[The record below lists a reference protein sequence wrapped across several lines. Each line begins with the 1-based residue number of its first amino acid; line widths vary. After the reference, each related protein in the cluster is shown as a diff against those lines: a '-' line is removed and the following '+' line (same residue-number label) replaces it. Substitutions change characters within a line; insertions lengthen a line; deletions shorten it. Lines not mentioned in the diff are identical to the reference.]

1 MLNVLSFHLPF
12 FFAEFFLL
20 SLSSFSLTLFYAA
33 SFPIF
38 VFLFFLI
45 NNLKFHWIFHSLI
58 GIGMVFLC
66 LEAGDK
72 DWSSKGEMRSP
83 ALSFRERTEQ
93 RKHFSSHRE
102 GKTSSSET
110 QGGCTF
116 FNVSFMNVCS
126 SPATFCH
133 ICLTLL
139 QILDFIE
146 PCSWT
151 LDYLPILAYLEW
163 DENYHFCSCFL
174 LCSPKSSNWWHVH
187 LS

>member
-1 MLNVLSFHLPF
+1 MWSCQSSHVSSKSCYILSNKTMLNVLSFHLPF
-12 FFAEFFLL
+12 FFAEFFLF

-38 VFLFFLI
+38 VFLFFLT
-45 NNLKFHWIFHSLI
+45 NNVKSHWIFHSLI
-58 GIGMVFLC
+58 GMAYLC

-72 DWSSKGEMRSP
+72 DWSSIGEMRSP
-83 ALSFRERTEQ
+83 ALSFRECTEH

-102 GKTSSSET
+102 GITNSSET

-139 QILDFIE
+139 QFLDFI
-146 PCSWT
+146 
-151 LDYLPILAYLEW
+151 
-163 DENYHFCSCFL
+163 
-174 LCSPKSSNWWHVH
+174 
-187 LS
+187 